1 MNLGLSLELKTII
14 SNIELEKN
22 KQKTE
27 NISNYK
33 IPDPNWVV
41 NFSSR
46 ESCLIVD
53 ILKSKST
60 KKDVQ

>member
-33 IPDPNWVV
+33 YQI
-41 NFSSR
+41 
-46 ESCLIVD
+46 LIEW
-53 ILKSKST
+53 
-60 KKDVQ
+60 